1 MDTHSLLL
9 PLRLLSSQNPTSSSS
24 SSCIPRSHNNNNN
37 HLLKLFS
44 TTHINRFS
52 NFATIANS
60 SLTIPTTDHTPTTP
74 TLKDLC
80 HAHVPDQF
88 LQRQFQP
95 FSLFNFFPPLFPP
108 LTLTLYCLFLFFL
121 HIPNLVCD

>member
-9 PLRLLSSQNPTSSSS
+9 PLRLLSSQNPTSSS
-24 SSCIPRSHNNNNN
+24 CIPRSHNNNNN
-37 HLLKLFS
+37 HFLKLFS

-60 SLTIPTTDHTPTTP
+60 SPTIPTTDHTPTTP
-74 TLKDLC
+74 TLRDLC

-88 LQRQFQP
+88 LQRQFLP
-95 FSLFNFFPPLFPP
+95 FSLFNFFPPLFSP
-108 LTLTLYCLFLFFL
+108 LFVTLYCLFQLIL